1 MKGSG
6 TDTQS
11 DREELHRYFLLVPC
25 LMPSCFLGVWATF
38 ALASLLFPENI
49 MRTCR
54 TDISDN
60 TRSGLLQ
67 HKWVGQWSPWH
78 HAKLTLPW
86 QHTIRQIVW
95 DLCRDHHDNT
105 ASWHY
110 HHDTSQE
117 CFNTAAVVS
126 LRTARQVEI
135 VTTHPAKNRHLSI
148 HNEQMTSTLHRD
160 TSKTAWS
167 QATCSDINV
176 RLLQTHPFAILLTI
190 VKCTRQDTMGDNS
203 DKTPP

>member
-1 MKGSG
+1 M
-6 TDTQS
+6 T
-11 DREELHRYFLLVPC
+11 EELHRYFLLVPC
-25 LMPSCFLGVWATF
+25 LTSSCFLGVWATF

-54 TDISDN
+54 TDI
-60 TRSGLLQ
+60 TVTT
-67 HKWVGQWSPWH
+67 HKIRIATTFGFGQRSPWQ

-86 QHTIRQIVW
+86 QHTIKQIVW
-95 DLCRDHHDNT
+95 DLCRDCHDNT

-117 CFNTAAVVS
+117 CSNTAAVVS
-126 LRTARQVEI
+126 LRAARQVEI

-160 TSKTAWS
+160 TSKTIWS
-167 QATCSDINV
+167 QAACSDINV
-176 RLLQTHPFAILLTI
+176 RLLQTHPSPS
-190 VKCTRQDTMGDNS
+190 C
-203 DKTPP
+203 